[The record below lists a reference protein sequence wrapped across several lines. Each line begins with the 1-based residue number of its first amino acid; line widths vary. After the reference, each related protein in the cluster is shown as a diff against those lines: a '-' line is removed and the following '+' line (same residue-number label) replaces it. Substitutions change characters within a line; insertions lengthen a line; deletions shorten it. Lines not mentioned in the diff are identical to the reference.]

1 MTAPT
6 DITSSPV
13 PDTATSSHPMHSGE
27 RTWTETNCYA
37 DVWIELLHDLG
48 LDPVPAFVS
57 ALSADFQ
64 GDQWIF
70 LKVEAEDLRDLYGI
84 TVGEMNVWRPVRD
97 HVIEQLQMGRRT
109 TVEVDSWWLPDTAG
123 VSYRLEHVKTTI
135 VPTAVDVEGRAMRY
149 LHSAGQHTL
158 SGEDFDHV
166 FDLRVGTDG
175 PSLPPYMEIVRLDRL
190 EDPADLPAR
199 TAELARRHVRRRPD
213 DNPVERLSARLVA
226 DLPWLREQGLETFHL
241 YAFGM
246 IRQCGV
252 TAELAADVVEWL
264 TTHGQA
270 DLTEAAASFRAASA
284 SAKTLQFRVARAV
297 SGRDVDLEALVRPV
311 ADAWGA
317 AIADVVAWAEPSQS
331 GRA

>member
-1 MTAPT
+1 MTAS
-6 DITSSPV
+6 TS
-13 PDTATSSHPMHSGE
+13 ATSGSGSVTIASHPMHSLE

-37 DVWIELLHDLG
+37 DLWIELLHDLG

-57 ALSADFQ
+57 ALSADFE
-64 GDQWIF
+64 GDQWVF
-70 LKVEAEDLRDLYGI
+70 LKAEAEDLRELYGI
-84 TVGEMNVWRPVRD
+84 TVGEMNVWRPVLE
-97 HVIEQLQMGRRT
+97 HVLEQLAMGRRT

-135 VPTAVDVEGRAMRY
+135 VPTEVDVAARSMRY
-149 LHSAGQHTL
+149 LHNAGHHVL

-166 FDLRVGTDG
+166 FTLRVGDDG
-175 PSLPPYMEIVRLDRL
+175 PVLPPYMEVVRLERL
-190 EDPADLPAR
+190 LDQTDLPLR
-199 TAELARRHVRRRPD
+199 TAELARRHVARRPD

-226 DLPWLREQGLETFHL
+226 DLPWLREQGLEMFHR

-264 TTHGQA
+264 TAHGQA
-270 DLTEAAASFRAASA
+270 DLTDAAASFRAASA

-297 SGRDVDLEALVRPV
+297 SGRDVDIDALVRPV

-317 AIADVVAWAEPSQS
+317 AMADVVAWAEPSAA
-331 GRA
+331 GPA